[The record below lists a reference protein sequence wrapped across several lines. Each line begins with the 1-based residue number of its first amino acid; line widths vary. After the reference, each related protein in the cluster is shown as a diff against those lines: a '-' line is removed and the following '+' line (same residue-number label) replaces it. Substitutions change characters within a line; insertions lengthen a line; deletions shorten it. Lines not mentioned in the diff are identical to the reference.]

1 MIIVRPVEIT
11 DIDHLME
18 IALAA
23 SPGMTT
29 LPPDRESLERK
40 ILISSKSITST
51 IKEPGSEVYLLVM
64 EDTDTEKLVGTA
76 SIIAKLGM
84 DDQFYS
90 YKLNKQTQY
99 SRQINKK
106 VTVETLHLT
115 NHFEGFAEVATLYLT
130 DAYRKNGNGKLLA
143 RSRYLFMAQFRE
155 RFPDNVMADLRGYF
169 DENGRSPFWEALGR
183 HFFDMSY
190 SEADLYGALNGNQFI
205 ADLMPKHPIYVN
217 LLPIEAR
224 DVIGRPNDQGKPAL
238 AMLEKEGF
246 RNNGQVD
253 IFDGAP
259 SVDAHIDEL
268 KTIKDSHMANVS
280 GTAAVMALQG
290 EPEYLVCAGDI
301 GSYRVCISSLMI
313 ETDGSVLLPQTALDA
328 LKIGI
333 PDLIRYCAS

>member
-1 MIIVRPVEIT
+1 MIIVRPVEIA

-18 IALAA
+18 IAVAA

-29 LPPDRESLERK
+29 LPPDRKTLEHK
-40 ILISSKSITST
+40 ILLSSESITRT

-64 EDTDTEKLVGTA
+64 EDTATGKLVGTA
-76 SIIAKLGM
+76 SIIAKLGI

-115 NHFEGFAEVATLYLT
+115 NHFEGSAEVATLYLT

-143 RSRYLFMAQFRE
+143 RSRYLFMAEFRE
-155 RFPDNVMADLRGYF
+155 RFPDKVMADLRGYF

-217 LLPIEAR
+217 LLPMEAR
-224 DVIGRPNDQGKPAL
+224 EVIGRPNDQGRPAL

-268 KTIKDSHMANVS
+268 KTIKESHKVRVS
-280 GTAAVMALQG
+280 GTVALQEG
-290 EPEYLVCAGDI
+290 QEYLVCAGNL
-301 GSYRVCISSLMI
+301 GSYRVCISCLVI
-313 ETDGSVLLPQTALDA
+313 TTDGSVLMPQTALNA

-333 PDLIRYCAS
+333 DDLIRYSAL

>member
-11 DIDHLME
+11 DIDYLME

-64 EDTDTEKLVGTA
+64 EDTDTRKLVGTA

-169 DENGRSPFWEALGR
+169 DENGRSPFW
-183 HFFDMSY
+183 
-190 SEADLYGALNGNQFI
+190 
-205 ADLMPKHPIYVN
+205 
-217 LLPIEAR
+217 
-224 DVIGRPNDQGKPAL
+224 
-238 AMLEKEGF
+238 
-246 RNNGQVD
+246 
-253 IFDGAP
+253 
-259 SVDAHIDEL
+259 
-268 KTIKDSHMANVS
+268 
-280 GTAAVMALQG
+280 
-290 EPEYLVCAGDI
+290 
-301 GSYRVCISSLMI
+301 
-313 ETDGSVLLPQTALDA
+313 
-328 LKIGI
+328 
-333 PDLIRYCAS
+333 

>member
-1 MIIVRPVEIT
+1 MIIVRPVNIA
-11 DIDHLME
+11 DLDHLMD
-18 IALAA
+18 IAIEA

-29 LPPDRESLERK
+29 LPPDRKTIERK
-40 ILISSKSITST
+40 ILLSSKSITNT
-51 IKEPGSEVYLLVM
+51 VKEPGSEVYLLVM
-64 EDTDTEKLVGTA
+64 EDCSTGKLVGTA
-76 SIIAKLGM
+76 SVIAKLGI

-90 YKLNKQTQY
+90 YKLNKQSQY

-155 RFPDNVMADLRGYF
+155 RFPDKVMADLRGYF
-169 DENGRSPFWEALGR
+169 DENGRSPFWEAIGR
-183 HFFDMSY
+183 HFFNMSY

-217 LLPIEAR
+217 LLPVEAR
-224 DVIGRPNDQGKPAL
+224 EVIGRPNDQGKPAL

-259 SVDAHIDEL
+259 SVDAHIDDL
-268 KTIKDSHMANVS
+268 KTIKGSKKTTVS
-280 GTAAVMALQG
+280 GTAAFQEG
-290 EPEYLVCAGDI
+290 NEYLVCAGNI
-301 GSYRVCISSLMI
+301 ESYRVCISYLEI
-313 ETDGSVLLPQTALDA
+313 KADGSVFMPQTALDA

-333 PDLIRYCAS
+333 HDVIRYSVM